1 MEVLLMR
8 SLFQMNIL
16 AVRKRR
22 LLTELKR
29 SSGCGPVRC
38 HFCRDC
44 PHPEGH
50 CDRRYGTF
58 SRPADAHRRSKLIL
72 LIFLGCFALVVAVWH
87 LNQLTRRRLLGVRS
101 GTLCF
106 KDLGW
111 DFSSSKLPRLP
122 NACRVFG
129 HRSCKRSGSPTL

>member
-1 MEVLLMR
+1 MR

-58 SRPADAHRRSKLIL
+58 SRPAHTHRRSKQLIL

-122 NACRVFG
+122 NACLVFG
-129 HRSCKRSGSPTL
+129 HRRLQTERKPNFIAL

>member
-1 MEVLLMR
+1 MR

-50 CDRRYGTF
+50 CDRRYGTL
-58 SRPADAHRRSKLIL
+58 SRPGSYPSSE
-72 LIFLGCFALVVAVWH
+72 
-87 LNQLTRRRLLGVRS
+87 QTTYLTYLPGV
-101 GTLCF
+101 LCF
-106 KDLGW
+106 GRSRLAPEPTYSTPIIGCSLGHVV
-111 DFSSSKLPRLP
+111 LQG
-122 NACRVFG
+122 FG
-129 HRSCKRSGSPTL
+129 LGFLIVQITQVA